1 MRHCHLI
8 VLSHKFTQLCL
19 SNVQIISLPSLE
31 DLEVVST
38 SMFSFT
44 RDLIAFEIRSSSSLR
59 KEREGEEGR
68 RGGGKKRGMDEGKR
82 GGRKGGERKGGER
95 KGTFR
100 NTGSYSICKIYLHVF
115 IHLFPEDS
123 NAVILL
129 LNISNL
135 LLNLQ
140 YSNNATLSIISTTFT

>member
-1 MRHCHLI
+1 M
-8 VLSHKFTQLCL
+8 
-19 SNVQIISLPSLE
+19 
-31 DLEVVST
+31 
-38 SMFSFT
+38 
-44 RDLIAFEIRSSSSLR
+44 
-59 KEREGEEGR
+59 KERREEGR

-82 GGRKGGERKGGER
+82 KGGRKGGGRKGGER
-95 KGTFR
+95 
-100 NTGSYSICKIYLHVF
+100 NTGSYSVCKIYLHVF

-140 YSNNATLSIISTTFT
+140 YSNNATVSIISTTFT